1 MEIPNLSGYC
11 IDINKKEYNSFGK
24 GSKSEGGNCY
34 QLNIYKEVVLKD
46 QKRLEDAPK
55 SLKNIDVYGG
65 EIGDSDYEPIGYRIG
80 DLKNNINAITFS
92 NLTIGKNL
100 NSTTIDLYQ
109 NQYGIIFE
117 PNDIPTKIS
126 INPLSNS
133 NDNDPTSKL
142 FYQNFQDIQFE
153 LNQHFCL
160 SIGSVIFKIINNSSN
175 DNNNNNSSSSSSS
188 SCSTIGEFCQIPG
201 IENESIYKLLEQDP
215 IKFVNN
221 YCNASNK
228 DYLDLK
234 KFIQRLHSIFNLVNW
249 SIDFQNYPA
258 LLFLI
263 SNIYREINEQH
274 KEYQLGVAKRLEY
287 IIELPLILSS
297 NEINQS
303 FSNQLL
309 NLFKENNQFQ
319 KPLLLNLSLLI
330 NNNINNNNNK
340 LNNDDIFKLII
351 NNDKFLNLFKSLLS
365 KNNEEEIKKQYYFT
379 ININQFEPI
388 SKHIINEEFILKL
401 VSIIKSNGINGLI
414 LNKDRSPYLIL
425 PSSNCL
431 IEPSTIKFDDS
442 LTNLYS
448 KENQNKTIKFL
459 EKLNNI
465 KK

>member
-175 DNNNNNSSSSSSS
+175 NNNNNSSSSYSS

-330 NNNINNNNNK
+330 NNINNNNK

-388 SKHIINEEFILKL
+388 SKQIINEEFILKL